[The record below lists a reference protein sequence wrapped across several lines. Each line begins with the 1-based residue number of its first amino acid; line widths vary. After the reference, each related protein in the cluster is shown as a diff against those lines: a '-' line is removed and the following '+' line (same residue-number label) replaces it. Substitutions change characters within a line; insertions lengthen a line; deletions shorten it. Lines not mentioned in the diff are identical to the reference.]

1 MTSSPM
7 SYGQM
12 QKNIQD
18 CLQDGPFLDRATV
31 AEAADA
37 MVEVLKQKA
46 FFQYDIVTGMYRV
59 TASEETFR
67 ECTERE
73 AQSLFSLIVAPL
85 IRIITTVNMDGGHKA
100 RKLTTAEAT
109 ELWDAV
115 KFANTIDSRIE
126 EYEAIPAWDGTP
138 RIATFMKKYFE
149 CECMPNLFLLF
160 MTSVM
165 AKWKSP
171 KAHVPYWFDFVGDA
185 KGCLAGDVKIN
196 VYKKVGTNY
205 QQKKVRIARLFDMAS
220 NESDTFIVRSF
231 DEQTKKMGYSE
242 AEVIYSGEKQCYLLT
257 TDNGFSIECS
267 GNHRFYTDKGWKNIL
282 QLQEGEE
289 IYVNA
294 QFATNR
300 HDKNYRSP
308 AADAKE
314 FYVKFHPVASFDKR
328 KNAHR
333 IREYKAI
340 WEAAANGMTLTEY
353 IDLLNNYDG
362 RPLISVPRGYD
373 IHHKNGD
380 HFDNSIDNLELLT
393 KSEHGKI
400 HGANR
405 KEKIYLAQKVKVKSI
420 VPTDVK
426 KTYDLSC
433 VVGAHNYVANEF
445 ITHNTGKSSLF
456 GHLFG
461 ERAMILPLPSRQE
474 DLFVSAYTNGALVV
488 CDDECTWIGKA
499 VNKFSY
505 DQFKSVVTMQKD
517 TFSRKHAQPETH
529 DRPFVI
535 VRTSNEPRT
544 VFSTNERRQIIFNVG
559 LGERECR
566 HWDLPEA
573 DRIQLLAEAKDYVEK
588 HDGKPYE
595 LTKAEEAE
603 VEANNLDN
611 FDTESEG
618 YESILRFLRDLQN
631 RPSDTAIYQIPN
643 PKGYICSRY
652 INYADWCKDNHI
664 KYIDDS
670 RVYNRQMLAIAR
682 IYPALV
688 KYTGKKERCG
698 DVISRIARVL
708 PKQKEVEDD
717 IPDMF

>member
-37 MVEVLKQKA
+37 IVEVLKQKA

-185 KGCLAGDVKIN
+185 KG
-196 VYKKVGTNY
+196 
-205 QQKKVRIARLFDMAS
+205 
-220 NESDTFIVRSF
+220 
-231 DEQTKKMGYSE
+231 
-242 AEVIYSGEKQCYLLT
+242 
-257 TDNGFSIECS
+257 
-267 GNHRFYTDKGWKNIL
+267 
-282 QLQEGEE
+282 
-289 IYVNA
+289 
-294 QFATNR
+294 
-300 HDKNYRSP
+300 
-308 AADAKE
+308 
-314 FYVKFHPVASFDKR
+314 
-328 KNAHR
+328 
-333 IREYKAI
+333 
-340 WEAAANGMTLTEY
+340 
-353 IDLLNNYDG
+353 
-362 RPLISVPRGYD
+362 
-373 IHHKNGD
+373 
-380 HFDNSIDNLELLT
+380 
-393 KSEHGKI
+393 
-400 HGANR
+400 
-405 KEKIYLAQKVKVKSI
+405 
-420 VPTDVK
+420 
-426 KTYDLSC
+426 
-433 VVGAHNYVANEF
+433 
-445 ITHNTGKSSLF
+445 TGKSSLF

-595 LTKAEEAE
+595 LTKAEEAYPWMSSGSA
-603 VEANNLDN
+603 VPA
-611 FDTESEG
+611 G
-618 YESILRFLRDLQN
+618 FLRAGWYPPA
-631 RPSDTAIYQIPN
+631 RS
-643 PKGYICSRY
+643 
-652 INYADWCKDNHI
+652 AD
-664 KYIDDS
+664 
-670 RVYNRQMLAIAR
+670 
-682 IYPALV
+682 P
-688 KYTGKKERCG
+688 
-698 DVISRIARVL
+698 
-708 PKQKEVEDD
+708 
-717 IPDMF
+717 

>member
-1 MTSSPM
+1 MESSPI

-12 QKNIQD
+12 QKNVQD
-18 CLQDGPFLDRATV
+18 AIGSGFLDRATV
-31 AEAADA
+31 AESADA
-37 MVEVLKQKA
+37 LVLVLKQKT
-46 FFQYDIVTGMYRV
+46 FFQYDVVTGMYRV
-59 TASEETFR
+59 TAATEDFR
-67 ECTERE
+67 ECSEKE
-73 AQSLFSLIVAPL
+73 AQSLFNLVVVPL

-100 RKLTTAEAT
+100 RKLTTAESA

-115 KFANTIDSRIE
+115 KFANTIDSRRE
-126 EYEAIPAWDGTP
+126 EYDAIPAWDGKP
-138 RIATFMKKYFE
+138 RIETFMKDYFE
-149 CECMPNLFLLF
+149 CECIPNLFLLF
-160 MTSVM
+160 MTCVM

-171 KAHVPYWFDFVGDA
+171 KVHTPYWFDFVGDA
-185 KGCLAGDVKIN
+185 KG
-196 VYKKVGTNY
+196 
-205 QQKKVRIARLFDMAS
+205 
-220 NESDTFIVRSF
+220 
-231 DEQTKKMGYSE
+231 
-242 AEVIYSGEKQCYLLT
+242 
-257 TDNGFSIECS
+257 
-267 GNHRFYTDKGWKNIL
+267 
-282 QLQEGEE
+282 
-289 IYVNA
+289 
-294 QFATNR
+294 
-300 HDKNYRSP
+300 
-308 AADAKE
+308 
-314 FYVKFHPVASFDKR
+314 
-328 KNAHR
+328 
-333 IREYKAI
+333 
-340 WEAAANGMTLTEY
+340 
-353 IDLLNNYDG
+353 
-362 RPLISVPRGYD
+362 
-373 IHHKNGD
+373 
-380 HFDNSIDNLELLT
+380 
-393 KSEHGKI
+393 
-400 HGANR
+400 
-405 KEKIYLAQKVKVKSI
+405 
-420 VPTDVK
+420 
-426 KTYDLSC
+426 
-433 VVGAHNYVANEF
+433 
-445 ITHNTGKSSLF
+445 TGKSSLF

-505 DQFKSVVTMQKD
+505 DQYKSLVSMQKD

-566 HWDLPEA
+566 HWDLPEE

-588 HDGKPYE
+588 HNGEPYH
-595 LTKAEEAE
+595 LTKAEEAQ

-652 INYADWCKDNHI
+652 INYTDWCKDNRI

-688 KYTGKKERCG
+688 KYSGKKERCG

-708 PKQKEVEDD
+708 PKAKEVEDD